1 MGAVTKVAIYSYYSI
16 VSPHTTYF
24 YFFYLAIVSMG
35 VKEKLEEIIVA
46 ALNAIRNDPINNLKV
61 RSIVTPS
68 HIVKK

>member
-1 MGAVTKVAIYSYYSI
+1 
-16 VSPHTTYF
+16 
-24 YFFYLAIVSMG
+24 MG

-68 HIVKK
+68 HMVKK